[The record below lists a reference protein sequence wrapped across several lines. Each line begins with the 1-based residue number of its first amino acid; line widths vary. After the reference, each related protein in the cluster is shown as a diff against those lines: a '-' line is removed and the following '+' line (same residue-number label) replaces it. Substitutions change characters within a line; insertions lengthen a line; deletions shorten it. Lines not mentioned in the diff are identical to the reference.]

1 MSRNKKP
8 LKAYRPKPVSLD
20 TLAVASHFAA
30 KPSKQDREEVLRPLR
45 DAVKALRE
53 GVATELQWSIA
64 AGGVTVAQAIERQG
78 VVRGLA
84 GHLRAT
90 ELVLQAIQ
98 DRALRT
104 GGGRWMRVTL
114 YFGEIDALTTFEECH
129 TFQLNQLGRAEL
141 LQAIDAAARDIK
153 ADGHTVTLVHD
164 TTTLNDHRMAA

>member
-1 MSRNKKP
+1 MS
-8 LKAYRPKPVSLD
+8 RPKPPRRKYRPRDIVND
-20 TLAVASHFAA
+20 PLAVALHRAA
-30 KPSKQDREEVLRPLR
+30 KPSRQDRADVLAPLQQ
-45 DAVKALRE
+45 AIKALRQ
-53 GVATELQWSIA
+53 GQATEQQWSIA
-64 AGGVTVAQAIERQG
+64 AGAVAVAQAIERQG

-84 GHLRAT
+84 GHLQTA
-90 ELVLQAIQ
+90 ELTLQAIH

-141 LQAIDAAARDIK
+141 LQAIDAAARDVK